1 MTQRPL
7 PVPWRKS
14 PRNSLSLDAG
24 STSQNA
30 KKKKVLDPWIILEH
44 LCSTTDSKVR
54 EYCVQQLYEVN
65 NWEDVDYFLPQLCSI
80 LLSLDWNL
88 SHSLRLFVLRKCI
101 DSLHFSLRTYWFL
114 HACSEYCR
122 KDQKI
127 KCEKLWQQVEIT
139 VVNSALPRSVLENH
153 PLSPKNTKPP
163 MGSTNASSNGMEQSG
178 MQKQTRSTAYAEQ
191 ERHLLQPSPSYT
203 PSLNNQVNDPEI
215 NVLSLTP
222 EIPKEGCSTAKT
234 SEKKDENQI
243 ATTEQQLG
251 KNKSDY
257 EELKQEDRDAFLY
270 KQRRCAFFNAQ
281 LDLVHFLEGV
291 AGALKPHK
299 PAFRREVLRKNLEHA
314 NSVLPSGL
322 YFPIGLRSSERHS
335 SILRIIPESNVVL
348 DSKDKVPFL
357 FHVEVRINDY
367 PRFSNRICDQLQD
380 SNLLFPSRSMVEEN
394 AHVTESKGMP
404 ESPSRKLHASPRSIP
419 LLMASN
425 SGEEALSNSV
435 VMGSPALSPQTA
447 MIKEKEMERDREMGK
462 KMKKII
468 ISEEAT
474 GQRQKKRERIKSAK
488 NRNKV
493 SIKKWKRKIKSP
505 FPTPWQET
513 VQKYQRQSALYP
525 HVGKKR
531 WMAEGLI
538 FKAGDDLRQEA
549 LAMQFI
555 CLFQSIFEDAN
566 LPIKLSPFT
575 IQVTSPFSG
584 FVEVVKNSVSLSNLK
599 MKVDGYTT
607 LAAFWEDYFGPRS
620 SKGYKIAIR
629 NFVESLAGY
638 SLVCYFLQVKDRHNG
653 NILLDSSGRICHI
666 DYGFMLSNSPGGN
679 MGFESSPFK
688 FQEDFITLLGGE
700 EQESEHYSYFQL
712 LMIRGFLEARKHV
725 RKFCLLARIMFRGS
739 HMGCFVNGEQTI
751 LDLRDRFLPDASHD
765 QVITKVMDLIEES
778 SCNWRTTQYDSL
790 QRITNGIL

>member
-1 MTQRPL
+1 MSQRPL

-14 PRNSLSLDAG
+14 PRNTPSPESG
-24 STSQNA
+24 STSQHE
-30 KKKKVLDPWIILEH
+30 KKKVLDPWTILEH
-44 LCSTTDSKVR
+44 LCSTNDSEVR
-54 EYCVQQLYEVN
+54 EYCVQQLYGVN
-65 NWEDVDYFLPQLCSI
+65 NWEEVDYFLPQLCSI
-80 LLSLDWNL
+80 LLSLDWNH
-88 SHSLRLFVLRKCI
+88 SHSLRLFLLRKCI

-139 VVNSALPRSVLENH
+139 VVNSTLPRSALENH
-153 PLSPKNTKPP
+153 PLSSENTKPVV
-163 MGSTNASSNGMEQSG
+163 GSTKLSSNEMEQSELP
-178 MQKQTRSTAYAEQ
+178 MQMRSSGKVDQ
-191 ERHLLQPSPSYT
+191 ERHLLQPSPCYT
-203 PSLNNQVNDPEI
+203 PCPSNKINDPEI

-222 EIPKEGCSTAKT
+222 EIPRETFALAKFI
-234 SEKKDENQI
+234 EKKDENQI
-243 ATTEQQLG
+243 ATTEQRLE
-251 KNKSDY
+251 KNEMEYKELEKS
-257 EELKQEDRDAFLY
+257 DRDAFLR

-299 PAFRREVLRKNLEHA
+299 PEFRREVLRKNLEHA

-322 YFPIGLRSSERHS
+322 YFPIGLRSSEPHS

-357 FHVEVRINDY
+357 FHYEVRLNDY
-367 PRFSNRICDQLQD
+367 PRFSNRICDQFQDD
-380 SNLLFPSRSMVEEN
+380 SNPALPSIAMIEEN
-394 AHVTESKGMP
+394 IHTTDSKGITESPLG
-404 ESPSRKLHASPRSIP
+404 KLHASPRIP
-419 LLMASN
+419 RLRASS
-425 SGEEALSNSV
+425 SGEDTLPNSV
-435 VMGSPALSPQTA
+435 VMGSPALSPQSA
-447 MIKEKEMERDREMGK
+447 RIKEKEMERDREMGK

-474 GQRQKKRERIKSAK
+474 GLRQKKRERIKSVK
-488 NRNKV
+488 NKKRV
-493 SIKKWKRKIKSP
+493 SITKWKRKIKSP
-505 FPTPWQET
+505 FPTPWHKT
-513 VQKYQRQSALYP
+513 VQKYKAQSALFP
-525 HVGKKR
+525 RVGEKR

-700 EQESEHYSYFQL
+700 EQDSEHYSYFQL

-739 HMGCFVNGEQTI
+739 DMGCFANGEQTI

>member
-1 MTQRPL
+1 MSQRPL

-14 PRNSLSLDAG
+14 PRNALSPDAE
-24 STSQNA
+24 STSSNS
-30 KKKKVLDPWIILEH
+30 KKKLLDPWIILEH
-44 LCSTTDSKVR
+44 LFSATDVKVR
-54 EYCVQQLYEVN
+54 EYCVQQLYEIR

-80 LLSLDWNL
+80 LLSIDWSL
-88 SHSLRLFVLRKCI
+88 SHSLRLFILRKCME
-101 DSLHFSLRTYWFL
+101 SLHFSLRTYWFL

-153 PLSPKNTKPP
+153 PLITSNAKSPT
-163 MGSTNASSNGMEQSG
+163 ASGKTASNGVEQTGIHKKTGPS
-178 MQKQTRSTAYAEQ
+178 AYPEQ
-191 ERHLLQPSPSYT
+191 ERLLHQPSLSNT
-203 PSLNNQVNDPEI
+203 PSLNNQISDPEI

-222 EIPKEGCSTAKT
+222 EIPKECSKQHT
-234 SEKKDENQI
+234 SERKAVNEI
-243 ATTEQQLG
+243 AATTQQVMVKEKIG
-251 KNKSDY
+251 Y
-257 EELKQEDRDAFLY
+257 EELKKEDREAFLH

-291 AGALKPHK
+291 ANALKPHR
-299 PAFRREVLRKNLEHA
+299 PEFRSEVLRKNLEHA

-322 YFPIGLRSSERHS
+322 YFPIGLCSSEPHT

-357 FHVEVRINDY
+357 FHYEVRMNDY
-367 PRFSNRICDQLQD
+367 SRFSNRICDQLQD
-380 SNLLFPSRSMVEEN
+380 DSNPLLPSSLMGDKN
-394 AHVTESKGMP
+394 SAITKSNGIP
-404 ESPSRKLHASPRSIP
+404 DSPVGKSHDSPRSIP
-419 LLMASN
+419 LAFIANN
-425 SGEEALSNSV
+425 SGKNLPRS
-435 VMGSPALSPQTA
+435 SPALSPQSA
-447 MIKEKEMERDREMGK
+447 QIKEKKMERDREMGK
-462 KMKKII
+462 QMKKII

-474 GQRQKKRERIKSAK
+474 GQRQKKRERIKSSK
-488 NRNKV
+488 NRRKM

-505 FPTPWQET
+505 FPTRWEET
-513 VQKYQRQSALYP
+513 VQKYQRESEFYSK
-525 HVGKKR
+525 VGKKR

-555 CLFQSIFEDAN
+555 SLFQSIFEDAN

-584 FVEVVKNSVSLSNLK
+584 FVQVVKNSVSLSNLK

-653 NILLDSSGRICHI
+653 NILLDRSGRICHI

-725 RKFCLLARIMFRGS
+725 RKFCLLARIMYHGS

-751 LDLRDRFLPDASHD
+751 VDLRDRFLPNATHD

>member
-1 MTQRPL
+1 MSQRPL

-14 PRNSLSLDAG
+14 PRNSLSPDIG
-24 STSQNA
+24 SSFENT
-30 KKKKVLDPWIILEH
+30 KKKVLDPWIILEH
-44 LCSTTDSKVR
+44 LFSGDSKVR
-54 EYCVQQLYEVN
+54 EYCVQQLYEIN
-65 NWEDVDYFLPQLCSI
+65 NWEDLDYFLPQLCSI
-80 LLSLDWNL
+80 ILSIDWRL
-88 SHSLRLFVLRKCI
+88 SHSLRLFLLRKCI

-114 HACSEYCR
+114 HACSEYC
-122 KDQKI
+122 KNDQKL

-153 PLSPKNTKPP
+153 PLSPQNMPPVIGSSTKL
-163 MGSTNASSNGMEQSG
+163 SSNEMDQRG
-178 MQKQTRSTAYAEQ
+178 MQKQKKSSSDAEQ
-191 ERHLLQPSPSYT
+191 QRHLLQPSPSWT

-222 EIPKEGCSTAKT
+222 EIPKEDCSTAK
-234 SEKKDENQI
+234 SNEWKDENQI
-243 ATTEQQLG
+243 AATEQQFG
-251 KNKSDY
+251 NNKHY
-257 EELKQEDRDAFLY
+257 EELKKEDRDVFLY

-299 PAFRREVLRKNLEHA
+299 PEFRREVLRKNLEHA

-322 YFPIGLRSSERHS
+322 YFPIGLRSSKPHS

-348 DSKDKVPFL
+348 DSNDKVPFL
-357 FHVEVRINDY
+357 FHYEVRINDY
-367 PRFSNRICDQLQD
+367 PRFSNRISGQLQD
-380 SNLLFPSRSMVEEN
+380 ECNPQLQSRPIVEEN
-394 AHVTESKGMP
+394 AHMAESKGMS
-404 ESPSRKLHASPRSIP
+404 ESPLAKRHASPRSIP

-425 SGEEALSNSV
+425 SSDDAVSNSL
-435 VMGSPALSPQTA
+435 VMGSPALSPQSA
-447 MIKEKEMERDREMGK
+447 QIKEKELERDREMGK

-468 ISEEAT
+468 ISEKAI
-474 GQRQKKRERIKSAK
+474 GQRKKKRERIKSAK
-488 NRNKV
+488 KRSKV
-493 SIKKWKRKIKSP
+493 SFKMWKRKIKSP
-505 FPTPWQET
+505 FPVPWQET
-513 VQKYQRQSALYP
+513 VQKYQQQSVLYP
-525 HVGKKR
+525 NVGKKG

-620 SKGYKIAIR
+620 SKGYTIAIR

-638 SLVCYFLQVKDRHNG
+638 SLVCYFLQLKDRHNG
-653 NILLDSSGRICHI
+653 NILLDSTGRICHI

-765 QVITKVMDLIEES
+765 QVITKVMELIEES
-778 SCNWRTTQYDSL
+778 SCNWRTTQYDNL